1 MVREFEPQDKFTHA
15 PGEILI
21 SEKEIHVLAETF
33 LKDGNLLDGYD
44 SADKIE
50 EYLTVCGKEINDS
63 YGWQKPNDMKLRSE
77 FVGSIE
83 DGLAK
88 GAVKCQTCFAL
99 PKETQES
106 TDSLVNSILI
116 KLVNEKKS
124 KIAIEGVSSI
134 PSTFDGNYSQYNPY
148 EKGDRCI
155 YHVDSFYDQVPYET
169 KIKYEGFFF
178 KKSDLTNAVKN
189 ALNSEGP
196 TKIQG
201 TWIYDDVFWD
211 DSIPTGECFDG
222 PKTADV
228 DILVK
233 FDDLKNN
240 PKLNIEYKYKY
251 SAEKVQKLIE
261 DIQENKEYYNI
272 KFYEKNNI
280 VRWVL
285 KDFDDDSGGND
296 IHEHDVIDFK
306 MSDLKRLIS
315 IALVSRKQSAFAVVP
330 AKETFYYVHYPYNGS
345 NDGDECPEI
354 TTDETLELTVRI
366 VAGKLRLKTFLQTK
380 IRKTITAGPST

>member
-1 MVREFEPQDKFTHA
+1 MVKELEPQNEFAHA

-21 SEKEIHVLAETF
+21 SEKEIHVLVHTF

-63 YGWQKPNDMKLRSE
+63 YGWQKPNDKKQISE
-77 FVGSIE
+77 FVASIE

-88 GAVKCQTCFAL
+88 GAVKCQRCFAS

-116 KLVNEKKS
+116 KLVNDKES
-124 KIAIEGVSSI
+124 KIAIEGISGF
-134 PSTFDGNYSQYNPY
+134 PSDFDGNYSQYNPY

-178 KKSDLTNAVKN
+178 KKSDFTHAVKN
-189 ALNSEGP
+189 ALNSEVP

-211 DSIPTGECFDG
+211 DSIPTGECYDG

-240 PKLNIEYKYKY
+240 PKLKIEYKYKY
-251 SAEKVQKLIE
+251 SPEKVQNVIE
-261 DIQENKEYYNI
+261 DIKKNNEFYNFE
-272 KFYEKNNI
+272 FYEKNNI

-285 KDFDDDSGGND
+285 KNFDDDSGGND

-315 IALVSRKQSAFAVVP
+315 IALVSRKQAAFAVVK
-330 AKETFYYVHYPYNGS
+330 AKETFSNVFYPYNGS
-345 NDGDECPEI
+345 NDGYERPEV
-354 TTDETLELTVRI
+354 TTDETVELTVRI

-380 IRKTITAGPST
+380 IRKTMTARPST